1 MQGERII
8 LLLILKVYLNKNNYF
23 HYLFVFRFS
32 KYFKMDALFK
42 FIKERFLHMPSWV
55 QISTYLAFVI
65 LFIYL
70 LTAPRFLDMRLVS
83 NDYGDEF
90 PIGGAQIE
98 IEIEGR
104 VLILLTDSR
113 GRFSVPISTNYP
125 IGSYLF
131 ILSPNPSNNKI
142 KEIEV
147 PVSNSYLKRSKIIY
161 SKTTNNYKISPNGV
175 IENTQ
180 RLFSAI
186 NLIASAYA
194 NDDKLESKDDIAQ
207 EILKALEVIT
217 HISSKLISHN
227 VSLRD
232 DLSLDNIDLSYINN
246 RLNKKYAMDNL
257 SAFQHQAKTV
267 GDLIDIAHA
276 NYYQTTGSQTT
287 IATRSIKSKPV
298 LMTTKLEIADS
309 LMAKYKLGRML
320 RKNKRYNLAAKMLEQ
335 VIEQQPEFYKAWV
348 NLALAYEAMDE
359 NKKAE
364 SAFNFAIKLD
374 KSKKLN
380 NDSLYN
386 AYGMFLFKQERYKE
400 AGEQFEKE
408 KQFKLKTHSGD
419 E

>member
-1 MQGERII
+1 MDS
-8 LLLILKVYLNKNNYF
+8 
-23 HYLFVFRFS
+23 LFN
-32 KYFKMDALFK
+32 
-42 FIKERFLHMPSWV
+42 FIKERFLHMPAWV
-55 QISTYLAFVI
+55 QISTYLSFVM

-83 NDYGDEF
+83 NDYGDQF

-131 ILSPNPSNNKI
+131 ILSPDPGSHKI

-161 SKTTNNYKISPNGV
+161 SKKTNDYQISPNGV

-180 RLFSAI
+180 RLFSLL
-186 NLIASAYA
+186 NPIATAYA
-194 NDDKLESKDDIAQ
+194 NNDQVAAKDDIDQ

-217 HISSKLISHN
+217 HISTKLIVRT

-246 RLNKKYAMDNL
+246 RLNEKYGIDNL
-257 SAFQHQAKTV
+257 AAFQHQAKTV
-267 GDLIDIAHA
+267 ADLINIARATYHQQPLPSQNNMALRAIKPNLTAGSEFKSTLTDDI
-276 NYYQTTGSQTT
+276 
-287 IATRSIKSKPV
+287 
-298 LMTTKLEIADS
+298 
-309 LMAKYKLGRML
+309 MAKYKLGRML
-320 RKNKRYNLAAKMLEQ
+320 RKTQRYRLAASMLAE
-335 VIEQQPEFYKAWV
+335 VIKQQPDFYQAWLD
-348 NLALAYEAMDE
+348 LALTYEVTGE

-364 SAFNFAIKLD
+364 SAFKKAIELET
-374 KSKKLN
+374 LN
-380 NDSLYN
+380 GLNDDSLYN
-386 AYGMFLFKQERYKE
+386 AYGMFLFKQKRYKE
-400 AGEQFEKE
+400 AGLQFEQE
-408 KQFKLKTHSGD
+408 KQLKLTIESTQ
-419 E
+419 